1 MAMAMENHANN
12 NSDVICMSNLVL
24 FSSDYYQDAYTTFS
38 KANVRHY
45 PPGYFEL
52 GQDHDFDFAFDG
64 ERKLIDNL
72 NMLVQFA
79 EDGQYQHI
87 YIIDKWDSNKLLV
100 AQITGYYSVMIEL
113 SDTNVAII
121 NELAMQH
128 MFYDGVNASL
138 QSAKFPDMVVAGSN
152 AFSSIAADVN
162 DAVGQIVNGSIQTM
176 KGMLVDEIR
185 GIYTWYQTQ

>member
-1 MAMAMENHANN
+1 M
-12 NSDVICMSNLVL
+12 
-24 FSSDYYQDAYTTFS
+24 
-38 KANVRHY
+38 
-45 PPGYFEL
+45 
-52 GQDHDFDFAFDG
+52 
-64 ERKLIDNL
+64 LI
-72 NMLVQFA
+72 QFA
-79 EDGQYQHI
+79 EDDQYQHI

-113 SDTNVAII
+113 SDANVPKI

-138 QSAKFPDMVVAGSN
+138 QSATFPDQVMAGSD

-176 KGMLVDEIR
+176 KRMLTDEIR
-185 GIYTWYQTQ
+185 DIYI